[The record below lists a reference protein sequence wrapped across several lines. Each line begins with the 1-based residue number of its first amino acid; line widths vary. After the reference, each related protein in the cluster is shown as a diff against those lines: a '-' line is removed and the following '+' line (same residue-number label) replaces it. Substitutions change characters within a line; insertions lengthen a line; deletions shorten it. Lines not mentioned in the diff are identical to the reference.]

1 MSKIAILTDS
11 AGNVSENIEKGIFV
25 VPLYVNFPSESKKDM
40 IEISGEEVLA
50 RLDSE
55 MPKTSAPSID
65 DFAEKILQIKSLG
78 YEKIIGI
85 AISSGLSATMN
96 SMKIA
101 LEEDGIESKIIDT
114 KQVSYSEGFL
124 TVYAQKM
131 ISEGKEFEQIVL
143 ELERIKS
150 GAKLY
155 GMVTD
160 LKYLVKGGRVKPLKG
175 FVGSLLKI
183 NPLLHII
190 DGVIEPHSSVR
201 GKAKALKK
209 FREVLEEDLKDAK
222 EYYFSV
228 LYATD
233 EVKDELK
240 EEVKNLIINSAIY
253 VEERITS
260 VLTTHTGPS
269 VQAVAYLKIR

>member
-240 EEVKNLIINSAIY
+240 EEVKDLIINSAIY